1 VPPISQ
7 QPKPIAETF
16 RPVRPNCRN
25 SIGTSYCAAIAGA
38 RAAKRCSIFRR
49 AATASLSGIATS
61 AEHTIMPAAIALQF
75 DMAGEPDRQ
84 RAVGEAVLG
93 RGELAP
99 DRVAA
104 LAVERLAGAKF
115 ALGDGDD
122 IATPA
127 LGLLRGLA
135 AQCAGQYRYAE
146 LQPHQMAGFVH
157 RGVSVRSRDISR

>member
-1 VPPISQ
+1 M
-7 QPKPIAETF
+7 
-16 RPVRPNCRN
+16 R
-25 SIGTSYCAAIAGA
+25 
-38 RAAKRCSIFRR
+38 AKRN
-49 AATASLSGIATS
+49 A
-61 AEHTIMPAAIALQF
+61 
-75 DMAGEPDRQ
+75 Q

-99 DRVAA
+99 DR
-104 LAVERLAGAKF
+104 KF

-146 LQPHQMAGFVH
+146 PSLGRWRSRSAASAFWPADRRWAFQEFAPPSSPTSAGFVQPH
-157 RGVSVRSRDISR
+157 SLMLAAMAAIWASECVRAFLA

>member
-1 VPPISQ
+1 M
-7 QPKPIAETF
+7 
-16 RPVRPNCRN
+16 R
-25 SIGTSYCAAIAGA
+25 
-38 RAAKRCSIFRR
+38 AKRN
-49 AATASLSGIATS
+49 A
-61 AEHTIMPAAIALQF
+61 
-75 DMAGEPDRQ
+75 Q

-99 DRVAA
+99 DR
-104 LAVERLAGAKF
+104 KF

-157 RGVSVRSRDISR
+157 RGVVRLPIGGH

>member
-1 VPPISQ
+1 
-7 QPKPIAETF
+7 
-16 RPVRPNCRN
+16 
-25 SIGTSYCAAIAGA
+25 
-38 RAAKRCSIFRR
+38 
-49 AATASLSGIATS
+49 
-61 AEHTIMPAAIALQF
+61 MPAAMSRCNSTWLASPIGSA
-75 DMAGEPDRQ
+75 PW
-84 RAVGEAVLG
+84 GEAVLG

-104 LAVERLAGAKF
+104 LVVEHLAGAKF

-146 LQPHQMAGFVH
+146 LQHHQMAGFVH